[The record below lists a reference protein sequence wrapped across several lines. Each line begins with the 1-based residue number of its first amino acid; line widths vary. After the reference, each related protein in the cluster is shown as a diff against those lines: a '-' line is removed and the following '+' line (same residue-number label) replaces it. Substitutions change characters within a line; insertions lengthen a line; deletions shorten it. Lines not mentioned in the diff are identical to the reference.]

1 MWFIWPCLKS
11 TGDIQNLMLVEMSFH
26 KDFDFEV
33 IGVFFDKPI
42 FELESFHVHPTKS
55 ELGE

>member
-1 MWFIWPCLKS
+1 
-11 TGDIQNLMLVEMSFH
+11 MLVEMSFH